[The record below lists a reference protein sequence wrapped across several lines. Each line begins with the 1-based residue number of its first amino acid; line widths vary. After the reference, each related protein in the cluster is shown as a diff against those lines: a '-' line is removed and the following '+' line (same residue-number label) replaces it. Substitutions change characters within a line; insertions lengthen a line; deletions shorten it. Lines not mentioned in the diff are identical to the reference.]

1 MSVNPYAAPNPP
13 PTTDDH
19 PAAPPEQFTGRLSAW
34 EAMRFGV
41 GEVGMVNLLIA
52 LVLMMIPIV
61 GPIALMGWLSDVHR
75 RLARR
80 ESPAVERIGFDDPME
95 PLRAG
100 LVPFVAQ
107 MAASMVISLPAAGL
121 MMVFMFS
128 ATAFDEPGPVFLI
141 LFGLVFTVIMLVAFV
156 FGALIMNPMMIIA
169 ELTGSFSKTFDFNL
183 VWRMGKATWLPALLA
198 SLVFLVLA
206 MVLMVFGL
214 AAFVV
219 GIYIA
224 AMILQFANAHLRWQ
238 VYELWLAQ
246 GGEALDI
253 EPGKGASL

>member
-1 MSVNPYAAPNPP
+1 MSVNPYAAPSPP
-13 PTTDDH
+13 PTSDDA
-19 PAAPPEQFTGRLSAW
+19 AAPPEQFTGRLSAW

-61 GPIALMGWLSDVHR
+61 GPIALMGWLSDIHR

-107 MAASMVISLPAAGL
+107 MVASMVISLPATAL
-121 MMVFMFS
+121 TLAVVFPL
-128 ATAFDEPGPVFLI
+128 AALDDPGAAVLI
-141 LFGLVFTVIMLVAFV
+141 VFGLAFTLLMVVAFI
-156 FGALIMNPMMIIA
+156 FGALIMNPVMIIA
-169 ELTGSFSKTFDFNL
+169 ELTGSFSKTFDLDL

-198 SLVFLVLA
+198 SLVFMALA
-206 MVLMVFGL
+206 MVLMMLGVV
-214 AAFVV
+214 AFFV

-224 AMILQFANAHLRWQ
+224 AMMLQFASAHLRWQ
-238 VYELWLAQ
+238 IYELWLAQ